1 MSLATG
7 SLFRLM
13 PYPRRAGR
21 LVERNVMVYRRTWM
35 IIFSG
40 FFEPLVYLLGIGF
53 GLGSL
58 VGSIATGQGHAVSY
72 AVFVAPALMA
82 SAAMNGAI
90 YDSTFNLFYKLKY
103 ARTYDAVLATPV
115 GSADVALG
123 EVTWSLIRGTLYAI
137 GFIVVMT
144 ALGLVQS
151 PLAVLAVPAAM
162 LIGFASAALGTAAT
176 TFIRKWQD
184 FDLMQLFILPMFLF
198 SGSFFPVSAYPAAFR
213 TLVQLSPLYHGVD
226 LIRALT
232 TGTLGASMLLDAVY
246 LAGLGLLALLV
257 TTRRL
262 NRVLLK

>member
-1 MSLATG
+1 
-7 SLFRLM
+7 
-13 PYPRRAGR
+13 
-21 LVERNVMVYRRTWM
+21 
-35 IIFSG
+35 
-40 FFEPLVYLLGIGF
+40 
-53 GLGSL
+53 
-58 VGSIATGQGHAVSY
+58 
-72 AVFVAPALMA
+72 MA

-90 YDSTFNLFYKLKY
+90 YDSTFNLFYKLRY

-232 TGTLGASMLLDAVY
+232 TGTLGASMLVDAVY
-246 LAGLGLLALLV
+246 LAGLGVLALLV

>member
-1 MSLATG
+1 
-7 SLFRLM
+7 M

-40 FFEPLVYLLGIGF
+40 FFEPLLYLLGIGF

-58 VGSIATGQGHAVSY
+58 VGSIGTGHGHPVSY

-198 SGSFFPVSAYPAAFR
+198 SGSFFPVSAYPATFR

-232 TGTLGASMLLDAVY
+232 TGTLGASMLVDAIY